1 MKYITP
7 YQTARDL
14 QNHYV
19 TLIYRRTGQGY
30 KYSMAKEYALD
41 HVDKELKRKTIN
53 DSYFISVKKKLE
65 KL

>member
-7 YQTARDL
+7 YRTARDL
-14 QNHYV
+14 QDHYV

-30 KYSMAKEYALD
+30 QYSAAKEYALD
-41 HVDKELKRKTIN
+41 HVNEVLKKETAN
-53 DSYFISVKKKLE
+53 NTYWSSVKKKLE